1 MAEQIS
7 FTLPNPYQTEMADIA
22 RRQRMAELM
31 QQQAFQPAETFSYN
45 GIQARTSPLTGLA
58 KALQGYMAI
67 KTQKNLANEQKA
79 LGEKYR
85 TQSAE
90 EGTQFLKAL
99 RGTPAIEGT
108 EGVPEQK
115 FVPTGIDI
123 EDNPRLLSNVNPQQ
137 QAAMN
142 MGQMPEL
149 TVPAQR
155 GVPAQ
160 PAVGPDLARAL
171 QLSMGSINP
180 MVQSAGGSL
189 LAAMT
194 KPKEPKWEKVELPTS
209 QGGKRVGFVDVNAPD
224 PVATFRLG
232 GEVGAKAEY
241 INVGGEMIPR
251 TGYEQNNAPIA
262 RTVSPDTQARLT
274 QDRFLADRAFNSLS
288 ASQQQQA
295 RQEAQRLG
303 ISLEDL
309 KLRQWQAQNPATSYH
324 ETEGGAVAF
333 NPRTGTATPVL
344 TPANTP
350 LQSGRPLTEAQAKG
364 TLFATRA
371 AAADQVLNDI
381 GQGGKVQ
388 PGILKRAGESLPFI
402 GEGVGAML
410 NVTQSP
416 QQQQVEQAQRDFVNA
431 ILRQESGASI
441 SPSEF
446 ANAQRQ
452 YFPQPGD
459 SPQVIAQKAA
469 NRRNA
474 VAGLTV
480 QAGPGMQRI
489 QQQAQQPMRARNPS
503 TGQEIMSTDGG
514 QTWQPVQGA
523 R

>member
-7 FTLPNPYQTEMADIA
+7 FTVPSPYQTEMADIA
-22 RRQRMAELM
+22 RRQRMAEIM

-58 KALQGYMAI
+58 KALQGYMAG
-67 KTQKNLANEQKA
+67 KTQRDILQEQKA
-79 LGEKYR
+79 LGERAQRESASDIATLFGHMKGQEALPERPPVTPHDDEGNFMPNQPAVAARAPGTVDPSILTTLRDPQARQLAMSQLLSQMRPQAPITVKEGETLLDPR
-85 TQSAE
+85 TMKPVFNMPKPDE
-90 EGTQFLKAL
+90 IKETQIL
-99 RGTPAIEGT
+99 EV
-108 EGVPEQK
+108 EGVP
-115 FVPTGIDI
+115 TLIGITKSG
-123 EDNPRLLSNVNPQQ
+123 ERRNL
-137 QAAMN
+137 
-142 MGQMPEL
+142 G
-149 TVPAQR
+149 PAQR
-155 GVPAQ
+155 GV
-160 PAVGPDLARAL
+160 
-171 QLSMGSINP
+171 
-180 MVQSAGGSL
+180 
-189 LAAMT
+189 
-194 KPKEPKWEKVELPTS
+194 
-209 QGGKRVGFVDVNAPD
+209 
-224 PVATFRLG
+224 
-232 GEVGAKAEY
+232 
-241 INVGGEMIPR
+241 
-251 TGYEQNNAPIA
+251 
-262 RTVSPDTQARLT
+262 SPDTAARLAQEKT
-274 QDRFLADRAFNSLS
+274 LADRAFSSLS
-288 ASQQQQA
+288 AAQQQQA
-295 RQEAQRLG
+295 RLDAQRLG

-344 TPANTP
+344 TPTGTP

-388 PGILKRAGESLPFI
+388 PGILKRAGESLPFV
-402 GEGVGAML
+402 GESVGAML

>member
-1 MAEQIS
+1 MADIS
-7 FTLPNPYQTEMADIA
+7 FTLPSPYQAEQADIA
-22 RRQRMAELM
+22 RRQKMAEIM
-31 QQQAFQPAETFSYN
+31 QQQAFQPAETFSYG
-45 GIQARTSPLTGLA
+45 GIQARTSPLTSLA
-58 KALQGYMAI
+58 KALQGYVAG
-67 KTQKNLANEQKA
+67 KTQRDLIDEQKA
-79 LGEKYR
+79 LGEK
-85 TQSAE
+85 A
-90 EGTQFLKAL
+90 
-99 RGTPAIEGT
+99 
-108 EGVPEQK
+108 
-115 FVPTGIDI
+115 
-123 EDNPRLLSNVNPQQ
+123 QQ
-137 QAAMN
+137 QNVSDLTTLFAHMK
-142 MGQMPEL
+142 GQEALPERAPATPHDDEGNFMPN
-149 TVPAQR
+149 
-155 GVPAQ
+155 Q
-160 PAVGPDLARAL
+160 PAVAARAP
-171 QLSMGSINP
+171 GTVDP
-180 MVQSAGGSL
+180 SL
-189 LAAMT
+189 LASLRDPQARQLAMSQLLSQMT
-194 KPKEPKWEKVELPTS
+194 PK
-209 QGGKRVGFVDVNAPD
+209 
-224 PVATFRLG
+224 
-232 GEVGAKAEY
+232 
-241 INVGGEMIPR
+241 
-251 TGYEQNNAPIA
+251 APIA
-262 RTVSPDTQARLT
+262 VKEGETLIDPRTLKPVFNMLRPDKIRETKILDENGVPTLFGITESGERKNLGPAQQVVSPDTQARLT
-274 QDRFLADRAFNSLS
+274 QERSLADRAFNSLS

-309 KLRQWQAQNPATSYH
+309 KLRQWQAQNPAMSFQ
-324 ETEGGAVAF
+324 ETEGGAMAF
-333 NPRTGTATPVL
+333 NPRTGAATPVL
-344 TPANTP
+344 TPAGTP

-371 AAADQVLNDI
+371 SAADQVLNDI

-388 PGILKRAGESLPFI
+388 PGILKRAGEALPFI

-410 NVTQSP
+410 NATQSP

-446 ANAQRQ
+446 ASAQRQ

-489 QQQAQQPMRARNPS
+489 QQQAQQPMRAKNPS

>member
-1 MAEQIS
+1 MATVN
-7 FTLPNPYQTEMADIA
+7 FNLPSPYESEMADIA

-58 KALQGYMAI
+58 KALQGYMSM
-67 KTQKNLANEQKA
+67 KMQKDLANEQKA
-79 LGEKYR
+79 LGER
-85 TQSAE
+85 AQRESASDIATLFGHIKGQE
-90 EGTQFLKAL
+90 ALPERPPITAVDDQGNFEPNRPAVPARAPGIVDPSILPAL
-99 RGTPAIEGT
+99 RDPQARQLAMSQLLAQMRPQAPITVKEGET
-108 EGVPEQK
+108 LLDPRTMKPVFNMPKPDEIKETQILEVEGVP
-115 FVPTGIDI
+115 TLIGITKSG
-123 EDNPRLLSNVNPQQ
+123 ERRNL
-137 QAAMN
+137 
-142 MGQMPEL
+142 G
-149 TVPAQR
+149 PAQR
-155 GVPAQ
+155 GV
-160 PAVGPDLARAL
+160 
-171 QLSMGSINP
+171 
-180 MVQSAGGSL
+180 
-189 LAAMT
+189 
-194 KPKEPKWEKVELPTS
+194 
-209 QGGKRVGFVDVNAPD
+209 
-224 PVATFRLG
+224 
-232 GEVGAKAEY
+232 
-241 INVGGEMIPR
+241 
-251 TGYEQNNAPIA
+251 
-262 RTVSPDTQARLT
+262 SPDTAARLA
-274 QDRFLADRAFNSLS
+274 QDKALADRSFNNLS
-288 ASQQQQA
+288 AAQQQQA
-295 RQEAQRLG
+295 RLDAQRLG

-309 KLRQWQAQNPATSYH
+309 KLRQYQAQNPATSYH

-344 TPANTP
+344 TPAGTP

-371 AAADQVLNDI
+371 SAADQVLNDI

>member
-7 FTLPNPYQTEMADIA
+7 FTLPSPYQSEMADIA
-22 RRQRMAELM
+22 RRQKMAEIM

-45 GIQARTSPLTGLA
+45 GIQARTSPLTGIA
-58 KALQGYMAI
+58 KALQGYMSM
-67 KTQKNLANEQKA
+67 KMQKDLANEQKA
-79 LGEKYR
+79 LGER
-85 TQSAE
+85 AQRESASDFAKLFE
-90 EGTQFLKAL
+90 HMKGQEAIPAREPATPHDDEGNFMPMVAA
-99 RGTPAIEGT
+99 TPARE
-108 EGVPEQK
+108 
-115 FVPTGIDI
+115 
-123 EDNPRLLSNVNPQQ
+123 R
-137 QAAMN
+137 
-142 MGQMPEL
+142 
-149 TVPAQR
+149 
-155 GVPAQ
+155 
-160 PAVGPDLARAL
+160 
-171 QLSMGSINP
+171 
-180 MVQSAGGSL
+180 
-189 LAAMT
+189 
-194 KPKEPKWEKVELPTS
+194 
-209 QGGKRVGFVDVNAPD
+209 GFVDPSILPTLRDPQARQLAMSQMLAQMRPQAPIA
-224 PVATFRLG
+224 VKE
-232 GEVGAKAEY
+232 GETLFD
-241 INVGGEMIPR
+241 PR
-251 TGYEQNNAPIA
+251 TGKTIFSQPKADKIKETKILNENGVPTLFGITESGERKNLGPAQQV
-262 RTVSPDTQARLT
+262 VSPDTSARLAQEKT
-274 QDRFLADRAFNSLS
+274 LADRAFSSLS
-288 ASQQQQA
+288 AAQQQQA
-295 RQEAQRLG
+295 RLDAQRLG
-303 ISLEDL
+303 ISLEDF
-309 KLRQWQAQNPATSYH
+309 KLRQWQAQNPAMSFQ
-324 ETEGGAVAF
+324 ETEGGAMAF

-344 TPANTP
+344 TPAGTP

-474 VAGLTV
+474 VAGLSV